1 MILLR
6 LDLPQHFIVAGHE
19 PFFLVAAVIM
29 LRCYISGNGHNAAFY
44 DSLKAEIKGGFIAP
58 VYRGDD
64 TDSFGCPVGAA
75 PAVAEHIVKLHNR
88 GHFQIHTEIRGKYG
102 PVARQ
107 LFNVAVRA
115 FPYPLKAVVIEEE
128 MHHAVKVGL
137 ILQMRLI
144 KPDQQEIVKV
154 TRLFLKLWNDR
165 DLQISL
171 TG

>member
-1 MILLR
+1 MVMLGCHVGR
-6 LDLPQHFIVAGHE
+6 YRNGTA
-19 PFFLVAAVIM
+19 FF
-29 LRCYISGNGHNAAFY
+29 
-44 DSLKAEIKGGFIAP
+44 DSLKAKIECGFITP

-115 FPYPLKAVVIEEE
+115 FPYPLKAVVIQEE

>member
-6 LDLPQHFIVAGHE
+6 LDPPQHFIVAGHE

-29 LRCYISGNGHNAAFY
+29 LRCHISGNGHNAAFFNP
-44 DSLKAEIKGGFIAP
+44 LKAKIECGFITP

-64 TDSFGCPVGAA
+64 TDSFECPVGAA
-75 PAVAEHIVKLHNR
+75 PAVAEYIVKLHNGR
-88 GHFQIHTEIRGKYG
+88 HFQIHTEIRGKYG

-115 FPYPLKAVVIEEE
+115 FPYPLKAVVIQEE
-128 MHHAVKVGL
+128 MHHAVKVVL